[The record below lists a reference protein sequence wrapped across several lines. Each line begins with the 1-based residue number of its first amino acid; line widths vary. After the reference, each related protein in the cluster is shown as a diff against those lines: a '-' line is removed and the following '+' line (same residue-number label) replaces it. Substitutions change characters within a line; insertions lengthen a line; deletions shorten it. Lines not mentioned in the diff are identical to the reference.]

1 MADIVP
7 ATSPQQEFAES
18 SYGPIDSNALLSV
31 PSSPPSKSSPVVTL
45 QPAQD
50 MSYSTVHHGDVLQAP
65 PLNDSPERKMLRL
78 NARGRFSSPVLNRLH
93 QDTAE
98 GTKPKTRKSRRARG
112 QRKHLL
118 VVCAYGSDVSS
129 RTDIARRIEQILKG
143 AMTTNKATSKD
154 LGVPPE
160 PSGPPKPTHPFF
172 LSKSGHSQEPGLTA
186 QSSPGVLS
194 KPRQEQLETRKTSA
208 VTPGKLRS
216 QIQVRQDDRAFSGF
230 GIGAFGSTQD
240 RSMIKHPGACEP
252 AWPSRG
258 AAHVRGPQECPS
270 RPRSRGDES
279 PNSSV
284 VSVVRGQR
292 KLKYKAIRIAE
303 DENIISKFDQA
314 LHFSQGDVVDEYG
327 FKRPP
332 AALRIPERLLITGSE
347 LEMMVRKRVRAHLPD
362 PVSVVGDPRS
372 TDDELHGS
380 DLSTTHPAL
389 SALYGSIADT
399 LTPFDQC
406 RYEQQMW
413 VQKYAPKT
421 ADQVLQSRKEV
432 ATLRDWLGKLTISA
446 VESGNKPPPNSST
459 KLENKKPRKKRR
471 KRAEELEGF
480 IVSSDENA
488 CDMDELTDPED
499 AVQLDGLRPLQKR
512 SQVRVGIQDADTSTK
527 FSSATLLSGP
537 HGCGKTAAVF
547 AVAKEL
553 GFEVFEINAGS
564 RRSGKDI
571 IDRVGNMSQNHQVQR
586 AQDDSITASADEDLD
601 HVSETL
607 RRDLSSGRQG
617 TMNSFFSPKAQK
629 KEEVKS
635 RPKKAAVLPTKNDSK
650 EPGIPRLRRQKQSLI
665 LLEEVDVLFEEDK
678 QFWTTVLELIAHSKR
693 PLIMTCNDESV
704 VPLHIIPLH
713 AILRFTWAPLD
724 LATDYLLL
732 LAAREGHVL
741 ERNAV
746 SSLYEAKSYDLRASI
761 TELDFWCQMAVGDPK
776 GGLSWLYQRW
786 PPGKDV
792 DEQGRTLRV
801 VSKGTYEKGMG
812 WLDRDISAGVE
823 AADFDAEAELLL
835 QARES
840 WDLEVGVWQNLPST
854 QDFQPFNSTADY
866 ESAAKNRPRED
877 VLSTLKQLGH
887 LLDGL
892 SAADVY
898 CKIGAPSTYQERM
911 DPTQPTLSE
920 RARANYAEG
929 DQLIQADTSAD
940 YTNLD
945 LQLLLATQLLAKRSV
960 LNSNPRGLDEGM
972 HPPHDL
978 QAHILRGFSLAPV
991 TEATIISA
999 IIDRNKP
1006 HLSTHA
1012 LTRHDFSL
1020 AFDPIAAPPTSALSA
1035 ATGMLASV
1043 FDRPFNIVTTDLAPY
1058 ARGIVRYDLRLEEQR
1073 LRLSGLVSQGGQP
1086 GKRVRTTRA
1095 ARSALEGGKRESTRR
1110 ERWFPKALNMA
1121 LVLRTGGREWGRAVS
1136 EVEGE
1141 REGEGFVPS
1150 QGTEERRGSVGS
1162 AEGSVSKGE

>member
-1 MADIVP
+1 MAVTVVVTAMKLHEEKTTLHRFFVKPQRSRSPERPIEASISSNTSKNPDQKLELEPIEEVRVAGKARAATTHVETEDRPRKYHDVAVEIQSPLKPKPRAGGTRARKPRQTSTLDLAFGDGRLPTVEVQDTESDLNVVRRKRRRTVAPIAPEQEGSLLIPPSTNCHQQLTAGAGTDHSSQENTILVGVSSPSKRRSDCLPEMADIVP

-571 IDRVGNMSQNHQVQR
+571 IDRVGNMSQ
-586 AQDDSITASADEDLD
+586 T
-601 HVSETL
+601 
-607 RRDLSSGRQG
+607 
-617 TMNSFFSPKAQK
+617 
-629 KEEVKS
+629 
-635 RPKKAAVLPTKNDSK
+635 
-650 EPGIPRLRRQKQSLI
+650 
-665 LLEEVDVLFEEDK
+665 
-678 QFWTTVLELIAHSKR
+678 
-693 PLIMTCNDESV
+693 
-704 VPLHIIPLH
+704 
-713 AILRFTWAPLD
+713 
-724 LATDYLLL
+724 
-732 LAAREGHVL
+732 
-741 ERNAV
+741 
-746 SSLYEAKSYDLRASI
+746 
-761 TELDFWCQMAVGDPK
+761 
-776 GGLSWLYQRW
+776 
-786 PPGKDV
+786 
-792 DEQGRTLRV
+792 
-801 VSKGTYEKGMG
+801 
-812 WLDRDISAGVE
+812 
-823 AADFDAEAELLL
+823 
-835 QARES
+835 
-840 WDLEVGVWQNLPST
+840 
-854 QDFQPFNSTADY
+854 
-866 ESAAKNRPRED
+866 
-877 VLSTLKQLGH
+877 
-887 LLDGL
+887 
-892 SAADVY
+892 
-898 CKIGAPSTYQERM
+898 
-911 DPTQPTLSE
+911 DPT
-920 RARANYAEG
+920 
-929 DQLIQADTSAD
+929 
-940 YTNLD
+940 
-945 LQLLLATQLLAKRSV
+945 
-960 LNSNPRGLDEGM
+960 RGE
-972 HPPHDL
+972 
-978 QAHILRGFSLAPV
+978 
-991 TEATIISA
+991 
-999 IIDRNKP
+999 
-1006 HLSTHA
+1006 
-1012 LTRHDFSL
+1012 
-1020 AFDPIAAPPTSALSA
+1020 
-1035 ATGMLASV
+1035 
-1043 FDRPFNIVTTDLAPY
+1043 
-1058 ARGIVRYDLRLEEQR
+1058 
-1073 LRLSGLVSQGGQP
+1073 
-1086 GKRVRTTRA
+1086 
-1095 ARSALEGGKRESTRR
+1095 
-1110 ERWFPKALNMA
+1110 
-1121 LVLRTGGREWGRAVS
+1121 
-1136 EVEGE
+1136 
-1141 REGEGFVPS
+1141 
-1150 QGTEERRGSVGS
+1150 
-1162 AEGSVSKGE
+1162 